1 MNKNQK
7 IIGGVILVIIIV
19 GGLCYAFYEKGKR
32 DKKNTTNNRRDIK
45 KNSKRIEQIEH
56 VVNKAFKKNPNAD
69 ANSTIGHLAQDRKDL
84 FQGQKIK
91 VVEAKPKKGAEDTLR
106 ALLEQK
112 APPTPEAVSDLIE
125 NPIET
130 TLPNEN
136 VSNTDNTIPAQSS
149 DSVFHPEEADPEE
162 LASAEEMRRKLS
174 SALGQKELETDL
186 WKFHSKNSK
195 GVYILGYEETKELV
209 SNICYH
215 YPGKS
220 TGRVFETKHE
230 RTYTLPYLMYQIYD
244 RHKLNKN
251 EAHKFAQ
258 VLVDNILYYQ
268 GKTAGSIVSNWNKK
282 GKDKLRSE
290 LVANPHIVLI

>member
-7 IIGGVILVIIIV
+7 IISGVVLVIIIV

-32 DKKNTTNNRRDIK
+32 DEKKTAKNRSDIK
-45 KNSKRIEQIEH
+45 KNSKRIEQIEQ
-56 VVNKAFKKNPNAD
+56 VVNKAFKENPNAD

-91 VVEAKPKKGAEDTLR
+91 VVEANPKKGAEDTLR
-106 ALLEQK
+106 ALLKQE
-112 APPTPEAVSDLIE
+112 APLTPEAVSDLIE

-149 DSVFHPEEADPEE
+149 DSVFQPKGVDPEA

-174 SALGQKELETDL
+174 SALGQKELEADL
-186 WKFHSKNSK
+186 WKFHSKNSE
-195 GVYILGYEETKELV
+195 GEYILGYEETKELV
-209 SNICYH
+209 SNVCYH
-215 YPGKS
+215 YSSKP
-220 TGRVFETKHE
+220 TGRVFETNHK
-230 RTYTLPYLMYQIYD
+230 RAYTLTFLMYQIYD
-244 RHKLNKN
+244 RHKLDKN
-251 EAHKFAQ
+251 EAVKFAQ
-258 VLVDNILYYQ
+258 ILVDNILYYH
-268 GKTAGSIVSNWNKK
+268 GKTADSIVSNWNKK
-282 GKDKLRSE
+282 GKGKLRSE